1 MIRNIPVTASNTD
14 FGYKSDLINFLE
26 LLEVEFLLIVAYTC
40 IKFTLIKLVH

>member
-1 MIRNIPVTASNTD
+1 MIRNIPVTASNMD

-26 LLEVEFLLIVAYTC
+26 LLEIEFLIVAYTC